1 MSDNV
6 GLPEKPEA
14 DLYSV
19 DARHSEALQVAPTHN
34 RMSFGQ
40 VLDDPGQYSFRLK
53 PDRRCRT
60 RADVEC
66 DRRRQR

>member
-6 GLPEKPEA
+6 GLPERLEA

-19 DARHSEALQVAPTHN
+19 DARHSEAVQGAPTHN
-34 RMSFGQ
+34 RMTFGE
-40 VLDDPGQYSFRLK
+40 VLDDTRQYSFRLK

-60 RADVEC
+60 RADVGV
-66 DRRRQR
+66 DRRQPR

>member
-6 GLPEKPEA
+6 GLPERHEA

-34 RMSFGQ
+34 RMTFGQ
-40 VLDDPGQYSFRLK
+40 VLEDARPYSFRLK

-60 RADVEC
+60 RADVVI
-66 DRRRQR
+66 DRRQQR